1 MNVLCR
7 LLSMASE
14 KLMEVDPDSRARLAE
29 LEGKALHLIVHSPEM
44 NLFVLPTSTG
54 LEFREQYDREA
65 DATLHGSLLA
75 FAGHGLSGIG
85 IRLESSDPIAISGD
99 SELAQSF
106 QQVLAKIDMDREALL
121 SLVIGDTPARKLNLL
136 LASVADR
143 LGESARLSRENLF
156 EYLQEEKGILASP
169 ASLRKHEQQVQA
181 LRSDL
186 DRIRQRVDDL
196 EQKLAPDPD

>member
-1 MNVLCR
+1 MNALCR
-7 LLSMASE
+7 FLSMASE
-14 KLMEVDPDSRARLAE
+14 KLMEADPDSRARLAE
-29 LEGKALHLIVHSPEM
+29 LEGKALHLVIHSPEM
-44 NLFVLPTSTG
+44 SMFVVPTSTG
-54 LEFREQYDREA
+54 LEFRERYDREA

-75 FAGHGLSGIG
+75 FAGHGLGGAG
-85 IRLESSDPIAISGD
+85 IRLESSEPIAVSGD

-106 QQVLAKIDMDREALL
+106 QQILARIDMDREALL
-121 SLVIGDTPARKLNLL
+121 ARVIGDTPARKLNLL

-156 EYLQEEKGILASP
+156 EYLQEEKGILANQ

-186 DRIRQRVDDL
+186 DRIRQRVDDV
-196 EQKLAPDPD
+196 EQKLAPGPD